1 MICFTAALIKSCQT
15 PGALMIAYEAN
26 NILPIF
32 QKAKAREIYLL
43 RPAGVGSKTLLLLNT
58 VL

>member
-1 MICFTAALIKSCQT
+1 
-15 PGALMIAYEAN
+15 MIAYEAN